1 MCILA
6 VDWGINKDEDCSSDP
21 SAKSSCWR
29 VFLTADQTERPIDM
43 KSFRTGC
50 LKAAGRAE
58 SIPAQT
64 DSSTADRSCQNFM
77 NIQLQLFTEDM
88 LSDSNTDS
96 LRRIVTSRENAI
108 RQILNREVGIRWN
121 LNKTLH
127 LLTLAEKY
135 INSTSESLFTWR
147 QNVTFLC
154 LTPRL
159 PRFDFTSLI
168 AIDNYEIWQ
177 GNF

>member
-1 MCILA
+1 
-6 VDWGINKDEDCSSDP
+6 
-21 SAKSSCWR
+21 
-29 VFLTADQTERPIDM
+29 M

-50 LKAAGRAE
+50 LKAAGKAE

-77 NIQLQLFTEDM
+77 KIQLQLFTEDM

-108 RQILNREVGIRWN
+108 RQILNWEVGIRWN

-147 QNVTFLC
+147 RNVTFFMSYA
-154 LTPRL
+154 TP
-159 PRFDFTSLI
+159 S
-168 AIDNYEIWQ
+168 EI
-177 GNF
+177 